1 MGKKNI
7 FFLLPVFIYGG
18 AGQSIKRI
26 ITNLNKKKYKIN
38 VICLGK
44 CAYKKE
50 LEKKSVKI
58 YQINKKK
65 LILSIGEIKKILEK
79 NEDEKKILISNI
91 HYTNVLSLLF
101 FRKIKNLKIIVNERT
116 AIKELD
122 IYFNT
127 VDFIKK
133 KIIKFLIFFLYK
145 YSDSIIT
152 NSTKASLDLSR
163 IINKKVNTI
172 FSPSYIN
179 VPYFKKS
186 KNNIKNIITITRLS
200 VEKNIVILLK
210 AVNLIK
216 NKNFILKIVGDG
228 NQKEILK
235 NYVKDNRLEK
245 KVKFIGF
252 EKNISK
258 HLKSSDLYVNCSFF
272 EGFPNSVVEALC
284 YKVPVICSKSHGGI
298 YDILKK
304 NKFGYLFELNEKSLS
319 ELIFKFLKS
328 DTSFKK
334 KTLLAQSAIRKFSLK
349 ECVRGY
355 EKIFDKI

>member
-26 ITNLNKKKYKIN
+26 ITSLNKSKYKIN
-38 VICLGK
+38 VICLGR
-44 CAYKKE
+44 CDYKNE
-50 LEKKSVKI
+50 LKKKSVKI
-58 YQINKKK
+58 YEIKRKK

-79 NEDEKKILISNI
+79 NEDEEKILISNI

-101 FRKIKNLKIIVNERT
+101 FRNIKNLKIVVNERT

-122 IYFNT
+122 IYFST
-127 VDFIKK
+127 IDFIKK
-133 KIIKFLIFFLYK
+133 KIIKFLIFLLYK

-152 NSTKASLDLSR
+152 NSTKASLDLSK

-172 FSPSYIN
+172 FSPSFVR
-179 VPYFKKS
+179 VPYFKKRQ
-186 KNNIKNIITITRLS
+186 NNTKNIITITRLS
-200 VEKNIVILLK
+200 VEKNIITLLK
-210 AVNLIK
+210 AINLIK

-258 HLKSSDLYVNCSFF
+258 HLKNSDLYINCSFF
-272 EGFPNSVVEALC
+272 EGFPNSVVEALS

-298 YDILKK
+298 YDIIKK
-304 NKFGYLFELNEKSLS
+304 NKFGYLCELNEDSLS
-319 ELIFKFLKS
+319 ELILKFLKS
-328 DTSFKK
+328 DSSFKK
-334 KTLLAQSAIRKFSLK
+334 KTLLAQNSIRKFNLK
-349 ECVRGY
+349 ECVSRY